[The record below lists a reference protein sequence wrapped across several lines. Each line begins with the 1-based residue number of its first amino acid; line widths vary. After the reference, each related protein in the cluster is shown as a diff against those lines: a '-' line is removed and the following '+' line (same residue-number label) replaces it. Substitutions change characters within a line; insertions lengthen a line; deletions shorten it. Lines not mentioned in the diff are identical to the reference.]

1 MTTEEQ
7 PTPPPE
13 PGEEELDT
21 GIDFTDPLK
30 RDSDDDDEDMPGLD
44 PVVTLPPE

>member
-1 MTTEEQ
+1 MTSEEQ
-7 PTPPPE
+7 PAAPPE
-13 PGEEELDT
+13 PDEEELDT

-30 RDSDDDDEDMPGLD
+30 RDADDDDDMPGLD